1 MKNQFYKILIS
12 TLLITAVIFYG
23 CNKKSSLEASYLPV
37 DVFQKHTLTKANF
50 DLWFM
55 NKKATENGVVLPAN
69 SLTSKFD
76 NNFDFYKWSE
86 QMFLWITS
94 NSKGKT
100 VMESPTFY
108 TVSPIVDGK
117 RTLIPHNDSILLR
130 VTTSVSQ
137 NGANGLPV
145 IIDKKGNKFE
155 VESSGENE
163 KVFVKNEMN
172 KSVLVNKIVSN
183 ANGVTH
189 FIDEKGDVINNP
201 KAIINAK
208 TNPKNVLHKFKMGNK
223 NIFLD
228 SNGNS
233 IDVELGQAGSSGIMM
248 AENQSL
254 VYYITMVNDIYAY
267 YLTGYKSKKL
277 TSQEFPTSQQQ
288 LDSITNYAKTEG
300 WATAPDANALA
311 MEIKTSWVETNDLPN
326 LNSYITIDA
335 IIPTYNK
342 SNPNKWF
349 VNGERKAKLA
359 MVGMHVV
366 GSVAGHP
373 EMVWATFE
381 HEKNAPNAAYSYKDK
396 NNKIKEVPADKGS
409 GWLFNSN
416 ASDNVDKENFKNL
429 KDSVEVVTFNKKTDS
444 VQIVLV
450 RDPKIISPGSRRI
463 MAWGSASNT
472 VPNQEDA
479 TPADA
484 NSQVIAMN
492 NAVRNMLVGKDIRKN
507 YLLIGATWTFGGTA
521 PNGMSYP
528 YANFAK
534 PQPKDS
540 IPTITPLGDA
550 IGTAQL
556 SNSTMETFVQSPS
569 TASTYS
575 NSVSCFS
582 CHNNSN
588 ELKPESL
595 SHVFVRLQGLKPK
608 NNMLKVV
615 NK

>member
-1 MKNQFYKILIS
+1 MKKQISKILIVFVS
-12 TLLITAVIFYG
+12 ITAITFFA
-23 CNKKSSLEASYLPV
+23 CNKKANFEASYLPQ
-37 DVFQKHTLTKANF
+37 DVFQKDTLSKTEF
-50 DLWFM
+50 DSWFM
-55 NKKATENGVVLPAN
+55 NKKATENGLVLPAN
-69 SLTSKFD
+69 SLSKFN

-94 NSKGKT
+94 NDKGKT

-117 RTLIPHNDSILLR
+117 RSLISHDSNTMLR
-130 VTTSVSQ
+130 ASSSISQ
-137 NGANGLPV
+137 NGPNGLPMV
-145 IIDKKGNKFE
+145 IDKNGNKFE
-155 VESSGENE
+155 VESNTEKE
-163 KVFVKNEMN
+163 KVLVKNQMN
-172 KSVLVNKIVSN
+172 KSVIVNKIVSN
-183 ANGVTH
+183 SKGGED
-189 FIDEKGDVINNP
+189 FIDDKGNIINKP
-201 KAIINAK
+201 KAIINVK
-208 TNPKNVLHKFKMGNK
+208 TNSKNVLHKFRAGNK

-228 SNGNS
+228 SNGNTV
-233 IDVELGQAGSSGIMM
+233 DVELGQAGSSGILM

-254 VYYITMVNDIYAY
+254 VYYITMVNDVFAY
-267 YLTGYKSKKL
+267 YLSGYKSGKL
-277 TSQEFPTSQQQ
+277 SSKEFPTTQNQ
-288 LDSITNYAKTEG
+288 LDEILKYAKNEG
-300 WATAPDANALA
+300 WATPPDPNALA
-311 MEIKTSWVETNDLPN
+311 MEIKTSWVETKDLPN
-326 LNSYITIDA
+326 VGNYITIEA
-335 IIPTYNK
+335 IVPTYDK

-381 HEKNAPNAAYSYKDK
+381 HEKNSPNAAYSYKDT

-409 GWLFNSN
+409 GWLFNAN
-416 ASDNVDKENFKNL
+416 ASDNVDKENFKNM
-429 KDSVEVVTFNKKTDS
+429 KDTIEVVSLNKKIDS
-444 VQIVLV
+444 VQVILV
-450 RDPKIISPGSRRI
+450 RDPKVFSPGARRI

-472 VPNQEDA
+472 IPNQEDA

-492 NAVRNMLVGKDIRKN
+492 NNVRSMLVGNDIRKN
-507 YLLIGATWTFGGTA
+507 YLLIGATWTFGGNA

-528 YANFAK
+528 YANFAS
-534 PQPKDS
+534 PTPKDS
-540 IPTITPLGDA
+540 IPKMTPLGDA